1 MGMTL
6 LAEAENAAEAVKFYG
21 IVNIDA
27 STIVFTLINTLII
40 VLLYRFFLHNKV
52 MAMLD
57 KRNEKINADIKSA
70 EQSSADAEK
79 IKSEYT
85 EKLKSSKEEAQQ
97 IVAAA
102 VKKAGV
108 RESEIIAEA
117 EAEAVKI
124 REKAEESIALEKKK
138 AVNEIKDEIS
148 EMVIMAASKVA
159 EKEISAKDNEELIN
173 SFLANVDNQ

>member
-6 LAEAENAAEAVKFYG
+6 LAEAAAAETAKFYG

-40 VLLYRFFLHNKV
+40 VLLYRFLLHKKV
-52 MAMLD
+52 MQILD
-57 KRNEKINADIKSA
+57 ERNKKVNADIQA
-70 EQSSADAEK
+70 AADANAEAQQ
-79 IKSEYT
+79 IKEEYT
-85 EKLKSSKEEAQQ
+85 EKLRTSKEEAQQ

-108 RESEIIAEA
+108 RESEIIAAAEEEA
-117 EAEAVKI
+117 AKI
-124 REKAEESIALEKKK
+124 RVKAEESIALEKKK

-173 SFLANVDNQ
+173 SFLADVGKE